1 MKKNFL
7 KKFLLIFNSA
17 HFFAKI
23 VHISYIFYNYSTKYV
38 QCQVK
43 EVGKLIEIGKKLKEL
58 RQSENLTQQELAEK
72 LGIGRVNY
80 TRYETGAARPD
91 YETLIKLADFYDVS
105 LDELF
110 DRR

>member
-1 MKKNFL
+1 M
-7 KKFLLIFNSA
+7 
-17 HFFAKI
+17 
-23 VHISYIFYNYSTKYV
+23 
-38 QCQVK
+38 
-43 EVGKLIEIGKKLKEL
+43 IEIGKKLKEL